1 MEGVT
6 MTQSPNPGHLWL
18 IEPVADPIDPRW
30 QDRTIWRKIVVAASS
45 PAFARAMAEDWV
57 LNAVRNQIG
66 SSQIGNESPS
76 PRAGLTDVKLYSVK
90 EVPTE
95 SLGILD
101 PDRPSEGVI
110 LAEPLSATE
119 QRQDLVEGKA

>member
-1 MEGVT
+1 
-6 MTQSPNPGHLWL
+6 MTQSPQASHLWL
-18 IEPVADPIDPRW
+18 IEPVANPVDPRW

-45 PAFARAMAEDWV
+45 AAFARTMAEDWA

-66 SSQIGNESPS
+66 TSQIGNESPS
-76 PRAGLTDVKLYSVK
+76 PSAGLTDVKLYGVK

-110 LAEPLSATE
+110 LAEPLTATE
-119 QRQDLVEGKA
+119 QRQELVQNKT